1 LTNLK
6 NFAKLTNLV
15 PALQIQHC
23 IGQKDFFFWLGARS
37 EVCPLGY
44 ISDEQQR
51 QKKKYSG
58 SEREAHNEAISALL
72 LLDVP
77 QRARL
82 RRRALSSSSL

>member
-1 LTNLK
+1 MN
-6 NFAKLTNLV
+6 
-15 PALQIQHC
+15 
-23 IGQKDFFFWLGARS
+23 
-37 EVCPLGY
+37 
-44 ISDEQQR
+44 DEQQS